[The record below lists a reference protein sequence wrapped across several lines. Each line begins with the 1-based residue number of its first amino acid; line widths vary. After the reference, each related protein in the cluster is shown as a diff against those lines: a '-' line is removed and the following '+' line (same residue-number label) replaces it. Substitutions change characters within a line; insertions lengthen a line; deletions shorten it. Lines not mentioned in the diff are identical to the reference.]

1 MIGDNVIK
9 VNQRTLRKYIEAGL
23 AQEYYPSSVPK
34 VTWVSENTDG
44 SFSIQTRNKKA
55 PVKK

>member
-9 VNQRTLRKYIEAGL
+9 VNQRTMRKYIEAGL
-23 AQEYYPSSVPK
+23 AKEYYPSEVPK
-34 VTWVSENTDG
+34 VTWVSENDDG
-44 SFSIQTRNKKA
+44 TFSVQTLNRKA